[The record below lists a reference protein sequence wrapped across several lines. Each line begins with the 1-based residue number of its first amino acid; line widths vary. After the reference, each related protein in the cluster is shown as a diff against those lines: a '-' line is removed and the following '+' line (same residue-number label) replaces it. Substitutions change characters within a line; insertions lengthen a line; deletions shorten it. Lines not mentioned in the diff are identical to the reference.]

1 MYSFVPEGWFYR
13 MGPALL
19 FVLPAFVSAMPA
31 GVRAQ
36 EVASGLFTSHEGIEL
51 TLDADF
57 VKLKGDRGLESEYR
71 PAVLTVTADDGA
83 PRVIDIK
90 VKTRGLFRLRTC
102 RFPPLKVNLPK
113 NSLGGTVFD
122 GEDKIKLVSHCRD
135 RDSDEQN
142 VLEEYLVYRTYN
154 ALTAYSFRVRLVRVT
169 YVDSRGKDDPV
180 TRYAFFIEEKEAVAE
195 RLGGMMLEVNQVH
208 PTNLS
213 AEAAARMAVFQYMVG
228 NTDWDMVYF
237 HNVKLLRTGE
247 GIHIPVPY
255 DFDFTGLVAAS
266 YAKPDERL
274 GLRSVKDRRYR
285 GFCRPEVEFSGIY
298 SEFTELRPELE
309 EIYAGLE
316 GLRENKREDALKY
329 LDGFYDIISSEKQ
342 ARMRIEEAC
351 RRV

>member
-1 MYSFVPEGWFYR
+1 MYSFVREGWFHR
-13 MGPALL
+13 MGLALL
-19 FVLPAFVSAMPA
+19 FVSPAFVSAVPA

-36 EVASGLFTSHEGIEL
+36 EVASGLFTSHEVIEL
-51 TLDADF
+51 TLATDF
-57 VKLKGDRGLESEYR
+57 VKLTADRGLESEYR

-83 PRVIDIK
+83 PRVIDMK
-90 VKTRGLFRLRTC
+90 VKTRGHFRLETC

-122 GEDKIKLVSHCRD
+122 GQDKIKMVSHCRD
-135 RDSDEQN
+135 RDTDEQN
-142 VLEEYLVYRTYN
+142 VLEEYLAYRTYN
-154 ALTAYSFRVRLVRVT
+154 AVTDNSFRVRLARVT

-195 RLGGMMLEVNQVH
+195 RLGGMMLEVPQVH
-208 PTNLS
+208 PSNLG
-213 AEAAARMAVFQYMVG
+213 AEASARMALFQYLVG

-237 HNVKLLRTGE
+237 HNVKLLRTSE

-266 YAKPDERL
+266 YAKSDKRL
-274 GLRSVKDRRYR
+274 GLRTIKDRRYR
-285 GFCRPEVEFSGIY
+285 GFCRPEVDFSTIY

-309 EIYAGLE
+309 EIYSGLE
-316 GLRENKREDALKY
+316 GLTENKRKDALKY
-329 LDGFYDIISSEKQ
+329 LDGFYDIISSEKR

-351 RRV
+351 RRT

>member
-1 MYSFVPEGWFYR
+1 MYRHMSEGRFRR
-13 MGPALL
+13 MGSALL
-19 FVLPAFVSAMPA
+19 FVLPAFASAVPA
-31 GVRAQ
+31 TVRAQ
-36 EVASGLFTSHEGIEL
+36 EVASNLFTSHEVIEL
-51 TLDADF
+51 TLEANF
-57 VKLKGDRGLESEYR
+57 VKLKADRGLESEYR

-90 VKTRGLFRLRTC
+90 VKTRGHFRLQTC

-142 VLEEYLVYRTYN
+142 VLEEYLVYRSYN
-154 ALTAYSFRVRLVRVT
+154 VLTDYSFRVRLARVT

-195 RLGGMMLEVNQVH
+195 RVGGMMLEVNQVH
-208 PTNLS
+208 PMNLS
-213 AEAAARMAVFQYMVG
+213 AEASSRMAVFQYMVG

-237 HNVKLLRTGE
+237 HNVELLRTSE

-255 DFDFTGLVAAS
+255 DFDWAGLVSAS

-274 GLRSVKDRRYR
+274 GLRSVRDRRYR

-309 EIYAGLE
+309 EIYAGVE
-316 GLRENKREDALKY
+316 GLEEGKKKSALRY
-329 LDGFYDIISSEKQ
+329 LDGFYDIISSEKR